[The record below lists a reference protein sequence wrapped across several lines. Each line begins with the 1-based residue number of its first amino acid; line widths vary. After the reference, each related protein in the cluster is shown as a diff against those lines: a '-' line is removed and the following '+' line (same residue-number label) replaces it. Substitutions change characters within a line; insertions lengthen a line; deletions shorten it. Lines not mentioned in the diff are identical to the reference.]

1 MTLVFLSLTF
11 ILSFATFSDAFYCK
25 VFSQSSI
32 SIQLKSS
39 CSHGS
44 WSPSMCLVNNQK
56 KSLLKKSTA
65 GPKLTSATTTRTKKP
80 FASASENGA
89 KKGKPGSQRG
99 SETHKKDAS
108 HKAPISSESSKEIS
122 SESNYPE
129 LAQKEDGESNSNLES
144 LLVDEGFRTALKDF
158 RKANAPKK
166 LIRAVANYSESG
178 MLDQNMTVHAFRT
191 LQRMSRFS

>member
-1 MTLVFLSLTF
+1 MTLVFLSLAL
-11 ILSFATFSDAFYCK
+11 ILSFATFGDAFSCK
-25 VFSQSSI
+25 AISHSSI
-32 SIQLKSS
+32 FIRLKSS
-39 CSHGS
+39 CSHRS
-44 WSPSMCLVNNQK
+44 WSPSMCLANNQK

-65 GPKLTSATTTRTKKP
+65 GPKLTSATTTRTKK
-80 FASASENGA
+80 STTTASENGS
-89 KKGKPGSQRG
+89 KKAKPGSPRD
-99 SETHKKDAS
+99 SETHKKDTS

-129 LAQKEDGESNSNLES
+129 LAQKEDAESNSNLES
-144 LLVDEGFRTALKDF
+144 LLVDEGFRSALKDF

-191 LQRMSRFS
+191 LQRMSRCS